1 VHHPNASGERNE
13 LLDGLV
19 TVPAVLATCC
29 SFMERAGLIALQG
42 VFRLSGDSLE
52 IGATRDR
59 LDLGAAVDLAKVGP
73 HSVSGLVKLFL
84 RSLPEP
90 LLRFDHYDQLVAA
103 FRAEQMGQIDAASC
117 TRQMHATCHRV
128 TTAASAF
135 AIFSR
140 VQLSCGVGGTC
151 GEAKTTRALP
161 THARI

>member
-1 VHHPNASGERNE
+1 LIRSKSFGVALEELSKNATLMESHESA
-13 LLDGLV
+13 LDGLV
-19 TVPAVLATCC
+19 SVPAVLATCC
-29 SFMERAGLIALQG
+29 SFMERAGLITLQG

-103 FRAEQMGQIDAASC
+103 FRADQMGQIDAVSC
-117 TRQMHATCHRV
+117 TRQMHATCHRG

-135 AIFSR
+135 AIFPR
-140 VQLSCGVGGTC
+140 VQL
-151 GEAKTTRALP
+151 
-161 THARI
+161 